1 VGFEA
6 HRPRRGLELDGS
18 ARVHHERQGEVER
31 LGQCSGF
38 SPDLGREQVGLDE
51 RMRARVRS
59 LPDVAE
65 LLVAYVCAGWMRF
78 PSGTE
83 FVTFWGGLS
92 LPAWRGRGIYRALVA
107 HRANLSAERGRRY
120 IEVDASDNSR
130 PILERLGFVAVTTT
144 TPCVWSPPTVPE
156 P

>member
-1 VGFEA
+1 
-6 HRPRRGLELDGS
+6 LELDGS

-65 LLVAYVCAGWMRF
+65 LLDAYDAQLRAHVHDRLPDSVRVERDGPLVRTASEVADSSSIAA
-78 PSGTE
+78 S
-83 FVTFWGGLS
+83 
-92 LPAWRGRGIYRALVA
+92 PA
-107 HRANLSAERGRRY
+107 S
-120 IEVDASDNSR
+120 
-130 PILERLGFVAVTTT
+130 
-144 TPCVWSPPTVPE
+144 TVRSSTR
-156 P
+156 